1 MERSYKYLHL
11 WLIIPFV
18 ITILGFYNSYWSRF
32 FNTPL
37 NWHLH
42 GLSATIWYLVLI
54 IQPYLYTK
62 GKLKQHRT
70 FGMIGFLVAGFVAA
84 SALSVISGHIK
95 NLDPEFDI
103 IYEYRYSLSL
113 TDFIYIAG
121 FLFAITMSIIHRKN
135 IIKHSLWL
143 ISTVFWVFSPAT
155 DRFTFFVINP
165 FLSEEATWFD
175 FEFQFWISHI
185 FIILILLTLLFIN
198 YRKGIKYWMPYTLVT
213 IVHIIAPVLLVE
225 LADSESLA
233 QWFEYMYRP
242 AFSD

>member
-1 MERSYKYLHL
+1 MCIRD
-11 WLIIPFV
+11 
-18 ITILGFYNSYWSRF
+18 R
-32 FNTPL
+32 
-37 NWHLH
+37 
-42 GLSATIWYLVLI
+42 
-54 IQPYLYTK
+54 
-62 GKLKQHRT
+62 
-70 FGMIGFLVAGFVAA
+70 
-84 SALSVISGHIK
+84 
-95 NLDPEFDI
+95 
-103 IYEYRYSLSL
+103 
-113 TDFIYIAG
+113 
-121 FLFAITMSIIHRKN
+121 
-135 IIKHSLWL
+135 L